1 MRGRPRR
8 KRRLHVERWHQQS
21 GNVRRNHRGEPALT
35 SRTLRRRIFR
45 SLVDQR
51 GSTLVMG
58 LMLVFIMTLLGVA
71 LFDVAR
77 LDARLK
83 LDSQTGV
90 QALEIAEAG
99 LERGLHL
106 FYLEFICG
114 GPNPTLTANPIT
126 PTNCASPPTN
136 PNYITDNNLARTA

>member
-1 MRGRPRR
+1 M
-8 KRRLHVERWHQQS
+8 S
-21 GNVRRNHRGEPALT
+21 
-35 SRTLRRRIFR
+35 R
-45 SLVDQR
+45 SLGDQR

-58 LMLVFIMTLLGVA
+58 LMLVFIMTLLGAA
-71 LFDVAR
+71 LFNVAQ

-114 GPNPTLTANPIT
+114 GPHRTPRPIT
-126 PTNCASPPTN
+126 PAHCAEPPTKPHHIP
-136 PNYITDNNLARTA
+136 PNALP

>member
-1 MRGRPRR
+1 M
-8 KRRLHVERWHQQS
+8 S
-21 GNVRRNHRGEPALT
+21 
-35 SRTLRRRIFR
+35 R
-45 SLVDQR
+45 SLGDQR

-58 LMLVFIMTLLGVA
+58 LMLVFIMTLLGAA
-71 LFDVAR
+71 LFNVAQ

-106 FYLEFICG
+106 FYLEVICG
-114 GPNPTLTANPIT
+114 GPHGTPRPTPPAD
-126 PTNCASPPTN
+126 CAHPPTD
-136 PNYITDNNLARTA
+136 PDYITAKSPARSAP

>member
-1 MRGRPRR
+1 M
-8 KRRLHVERWHQQS
+8 S
-21 GNVRRNHRGEPALT
+21 
-35 SRTLRRRIFR
+35 R
-45 SLVDQR
+45 SLGDQR

-58 LMLVFIMTLLGVA
+58 LMLVFIMTLLGAA
-71 LFDVAR
+71 LFNVAQ

-114 GPNPTLTANPIT
+114 GPHRTPSPIT
-126 PTNCASPPTN
+126 PADFAKPPTEPDYN
-136 PNYITDNNLARTA
+136 TQKALPPVALTTDCPA